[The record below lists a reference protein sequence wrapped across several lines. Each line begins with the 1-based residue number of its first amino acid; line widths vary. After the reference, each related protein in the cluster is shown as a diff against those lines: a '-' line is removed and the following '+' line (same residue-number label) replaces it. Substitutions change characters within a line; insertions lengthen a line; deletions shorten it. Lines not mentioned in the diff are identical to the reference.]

1 MATFISLLHYT
12 DQGIRSFRETT
23 KRAKA
28 FSALAGKVGAK
39 VRETFWTLGEYDL
52 VAIVDAADA
61 ETAEALMLSVGS
73 LGNVRTQTLRAFS
86 ASEMEKILA
95 KVPKA

>member
-1 MATFISLLHYT
+1 MAAFIALLHYT
-12 DQGIRSFRETT
+12 DQGIRGCRETT

-39 VRETFWTLGEYDL
+39 VRDIFWTLGEYDL

-61 ETAEALMLSVGS
+61 ETAEALMLSLGS
-73 LGNVRTQTLRAFS
+73 QGNVRTQTLRAFS

-95 KVPKA
+95 KVHKA